1 MLYTVKSKIMRYTE
15 ERKRQIAN
23 EIQWLKDK
31 LKTIPSKKQKY
42 RKNIE
47 YQIKESELN
56 LSLGIFE

>member
-1 MLYTVKSKIMRYTE
+1 MRRTE
-15 ERKRQIAN
+15 ERKRQIAH

-31 LKTIPSKKQKY
+31 LKTIPKKKQKY
-42 RKNIE
+42 RKQIE